1 MFIIKTII
9 LLTIFGTSLS
19 LGIMFSKK
27 YSNRVKTLKE
37 LNSALNIFLTKI
49 KYTYEPIPD
58 IFEEISKNTYK
69 NVSNLFYD
77 LSQKMKNTEA
87 GTAWLNSIEESNLE
101 INEEDKNILKGLS
114 KLLGK
119 TNLEGQV
126 SEIELTQSFL
136 KKQIEYAEQERQ
148 KNEKLYKTLG
158 MTIGLA
164 IVILLA

>member
-101 INEEDKNILKGLS
+101 I
-114 KLLGK
+114 
-119 TNLEGQV
+119 
-126 SEIELTQSFL
+126 ELTQSFL

>member
-1 MFIIKTII
+1 MA
-9 LLTIFGTSLS
+9 
-19 LGIMFSKK
+19 
-27 YSNRVKTLKE
+27 E
-37 LNSALNIFLTKI
+37 L
-49 KYTYEPIPD
+49 
-58 IFEEISKNTYK
+58 
-69 NVSNLFYD
+69 
-77 LSQKMKNTEA
+77 
-87 GTAWLNSIEESNLE
+87 IEESNLE

-126 SEIELTQSFL
+126 REIELTQSFL
-136 KKQIEYAEQERQ
+136 KKQIEDAEQERQ

>member
-1 MFIIKTII
+1 MIIFKI
-9 LLTIFGTSLS
+9 LMLILIFGTSS
-19 LGIMFSKK
+19 TIGIMFSKK

-58 IFEEISKNTYK
+58 IFAQISQNSYK
-69 NVSNLFYD
+69 NVSNLFYE
-77 LSQKMKNTEA
+77 SSKKMKTIEA
-87 GTAWLNSIEESNLE
+87 GNAWIKAIEECNLE
-101 INEEDKNILKGLS
+101 INEEDKIILKGLS
-114 KLLGK
+114 KMLGK

-126 SEIELTQSFL
+126 SEIELTRSFL
-136 KKQIEYAEQERQ
+136 KKQIESAEQEKQ

-164 IVILLA
+164 IVILLV

>member
-1 MFIIKTII
+1 MYVLKIII
-9 LLTIFGTSLS
+9 LATIFCTSS
-19 LGIMFSKK
+19 TLGIMFSKK

-37 LNSALNIFLTKI
+37 INSALNIFLTKI

-58 IFEEISKNTYK
+58 IFKEISQNTEKNI
-69 NVSNLFYD
+69 SNLFYT
-77 LSQKMKNTEA
+77 SSIKMKNTEA
-87 GTAWLNSIEESNLE
+87 GKAWQESIEEINLE
-101 INEEDKNILKGLS
+101 INKEDKNILKGLS

-136 KKQIEYAEQERQ
+136 KKQIENAQQEKQ

>member
-69 NVSNLFYD
+69 NVSNYFMNPA
-77 LSQKMKNTEA
+77 K
-87 GTAWLNSIEESNLE
+87 
-101 INEEDKNILKGLS
+101 
-114 KLLGK
+114 
-119 TNLEGQV
+119 
-126 SEIELTQSFL
+126 
-136 KKQIEYAEQERQ
+136 R
-148 KNEKLYKTLG
+148 
-158 MTIGLA
+158 
-164 IVILLA
+164 

>member
-1 MFIIKTII
+1 MYVLKIII
-9 LLTIFGTSLS
+9 LATIFCTSS
-19 LGIMFSKK
+19 TLGIMFSKK

-37 LNSALNIFLTKI
+37 INSALNIFLTKI

-58 IFEEISKNTYK
+58 IFKEISQNTEKNI
-69 NVSNLFYD
+69 SNLFYT
-77 LSQKMKNTEA
+77 SSIKMKNTEA
-87 GTAWLNSIEESNLE
+87 GKAWQESIEESNLE
-101 INEEDKNILKGLS
+101 INKEDKNILKGLS

-136 KKQIEYAEQERQ
+136 KKQIEDAEQERQ